1 MARVQLSIINALGQL
16 PSSRHIEAAI
26 KDLNS
31 ELMDVSKVGTVY
43 TSVYI
48 ENLMT
53 MCIILETFNLTFY
66 NTCICA

>member
-1 MARVQLSIINALGQL
+1 MARVQLSLINALGQL

-43 TSVYI
+43 SVHYLNI
-48 ENLMT
+48 EH
-53 MCIILETFNLTFY
+53 
-66 NTCICA
+66 